1 MSLRVIILA
10 TVCVSQSMNPLTT
23 VPSRLLRTIAAMA
36 RWSLGLLLGAWLL
49 FGAVW
54 GALHWIIVPRIGDFR
69 PALQA
74 QATKVLGVPVTIGAV
89 RAQSLG
95 MIPSFE
101 LADVKL
107 LDANGN
113 VALWLPQ
120 VMVALSP
127 QSLLGLGFEQLYID
141 RPALTVKRGKDGKIT
156 VAGLDFSK
164 GEKGDG
170 SVADWFF
177 SQTEFVVRRGSV
189 QWTDELRDVPTL
201 SLSDV
206 DLVARNRYRKHELRL
221 DATLPASLG
230 TRVSAMASFRQPLL
244 SLRNGHWQTWDG
256 QLYAAF
262 DRVNVAGLTK
272 YVDTEFAVAQG
283 QGGLRAWADVR
294 QARVTTATADVTL
307 ADVNTTLAPK
317 LAPLALKTVQGRMGG
332 SVLADGFDFFTEGLQ
347 FETQDGLRW
356 PGGNVRVNYRGKSLL
371 GPDGS
376 DHKSDPKTNIKADT
390 NSAVGRAAA
399 GPDRLDVVAD
409 KLDLAA
415 LSQIANRLPLGEH
428 AHALM
433 AAWSSKGVV
442 ETLQASWQGQ
452 PGAASKYEAKGRVVG
467 FEITPNAVPPVLPGP
482 SIQGLTADFDLTE
495 AGGKAKLVVNNGNV
509 NFPGVFDDPLIP
521 LVQLSGDAQ
530 WTVAGERIA
539 VQVPNLRFSNA
550 DAQGEA
556 QIKWQ
561 TNDVIAA
568 NAAAPTK
575 AKTRFPGALDL
586 QGTLSRLEGNRVHR
600 YLPSLMRPNARE
612 YVREAIQKGVATNV
626 KFRVKGNIYDI
637 PFANAKLGE
646 FLISAKMNDAV
657 FDYVPPSLAVAG
669 SRPWPALTDVNGEL
683 VIERLKLQVKGVT
696 ARVGSGVGVGVG
708 AGAGLQITK
717 AEGVIA
723 DLQNA
728 PTVVVSA
735 EARGAASDALA
746 LVNTSPLGE
755 LTSGALA
762 KSTVTGN
769 TDVKF
774 RLNLPIGAIDKT
786 TVQGSVNLAGND
798 FQYSPATPVLAA
810 ARGVLNFTERG
821 FSLASVQGRMFGG
834 EIALEGGSQVSVAPQ
849 TPSRSAGV
857 AQAARDLPGI
867 VLRAKGTMTAEALRQ
882 AKDLGFISRVA
893 QQATGGAA
901 YSAMLGFRDGVPE
914 LQFSSDLVGLAL
926 NLPAPLNKSA
936 ESALPLRFENS
947 PLIAPL
953 GERSAEKSAEKA
965 PALDQLKLEVGRI
978 ASVSYVRNVTGAD
991 AKVLRGSIA
1000 VGLAADEQAPM
1011 PSEGVVANVNMSRL
1025 DLDAWSTV
1033 LTQATGVKL
1042 VVPDTP
1048 ASTAPAASATSAA
1061 PTVVEPASAPRG
1073 AANPALGY
1081 LPNTMAIRAGELL
1094 VGGRKLTNLVVGGS
1108 REGLTW
1114 RANLD
1119 ASELNGYAE
1128 YRQAVGNG
1136 AGRVYARL
1144 ARVTLAQ
1151 ASAKDVESLMD
1162 EQPSSIPALDI
1173 IIDDL
1178 ELRGKKL
1185 GRIEIEAIN
1194 RGAGVVAR
1202 EGGAREW
1209 RLAKF
1214 NVTTPEAIFTA
1225 NGNWADLNAQ
1235 SARVSADGALPDARR
1250 RRTVMNFKLE
1260 IADAGGLLARFG
1272 MKDVFRRGKGKME
1285 GQVAW
1290 AGSPITPDYPSMAG
1304 AFTVN
1309 MEQGQFLKAD
1319 PGLAK
1324 LLGVLSLQSLP
1335 RRLALDFRDVF
1346 TDGFS
1351 FDFVRGDVKID
1362 QGIASTNNLQMKGVN
1377 AAVLMDGQ
1385 ADIAKETQK
1394 IRVVVVP
1401 EINAGTASLIAAAI
1415 NPAIGLGT
1423 FLAQVFLRGPLI
1435 EAATQEF
1442 LIDGTWVDPQVTPV
1456 KRKSKSGADT
1466 PTEGPK

>member
-10 TVCVSQSMNPLTT
+10 SVSISQSMNPLPPA
-23 VPSRLLRTIAAMA
+23 PSRLLRTIAAMA

-69 PALQA
+69 PELQA
-74 QATKVLGVPVTIGAV
+74 QATKVLGVPVTIGAIK
-89 RAQSLG
+89 AQSMG

-107 LDANGN
+107 LDAQGN
-113 VALWLPQ
+113 VALWLPR

-141 RPALTVKRGKDGKIT
+141 QPQLSVKRGKDGKIT

-170 SVADWFF
+170 SLADWFF
-177 SQTEFVVRRGSV
+177 SQSEFVVRHGSV
-189 QWTDELRDVPTL
+189 QWTDETRDVPTL
-201 SLSDV
+201 SLRDV

-221 DATLPASLG
+221 DAVLPESLG
-230 TRVSAMASFRQPLL
+230 ARLSAMATFRQPLL
-244 SLRNGHWQTWDG
+244 SLRNGDWQAWDG

-262 DRVNVAGLTK
+262 DRVDVAALRR
-272 YVDTEFAVAQG
+272 YVDTQFAVAQG
-283 QGGLRAWADVR
+283 QGGFRAWADVS
-294 QARVTTATADVTL
+294 QGRVTAATADVTL
-307 ADVNTTLAPK
+307 TSVNTTLAPK
-317 LAPLALKTVQGRMGG
+317 LAPLALKTVQGRLGG
-332 SVLADGFDFFTEGLQ
+332 SVLADGFEFFTEGLQ

-356 PGGNVRVNYRGKSLL
+356 PGGNVRVNYRGQSLL
-371 GPDGS
+371 GQDNRES
-376 DHKSDPKTNIKADT
+376 KSDAKGGVKSSA
-390 NSAVGRAAA
+390 NSAVAA
-399 GPDRLDVVAD
+399 PDRLDFKAD

-415 LSQIANRLPLGEH
+415 LSQIANRLPLGER
-428 AHALM
+428 AHALLS
-433 AAWSSKGVV
+433 AWSPKGVV

-452 PGAASKYEAKGRVVG
+452 VGAEPRYQAKGRVVG
-467 FEITPNAVPPVLPGP
+467 FEISPNTVPPLLPGP
-482 SIQGLTADFDLTE
+482 SVQGLTADFDVTQS
-495 AGGKAKLVVNNGNV
+495 GGKANLLINNGSLNL
-509 NFPGVFDDPLIP
+509 PGIFDDPLIP
-521 LVQLSGDAQ
+521 LAQLSGDAQ
-530 WTVAGERIA
+530 WTVTGERIA
-539 VQVPNLRFSNA
+539 VQVPNLKFSNA
-550 DAQGEA
+550 DGAGDA

-561 TNDVIAA
+561 TSDV
-568 NAAAPTK
+568 AAASAAGPTK
-575 AKTRFPGALDL
+575 VQSRFPGALDL
-586 QGTLSRLEGNRVHR
+586 QGTLSRLEGTRVHR
-600 YLPSLMRPNARE
+600 YLPSLMRPSARE
-612 YVREAIQKGVATNV
+612 YVREAIQKGVASNV
-626 KFRVKGNIYDI
+626 KFKVKGNIYDI
-637 PFANAKLGE
+637 PFANSKLGE
-646 FLISAKMNDAV
+646 FIISAKMNDAI
-657 FDYVPPSLAVAG
+657 FAYVPPSLVPAG
-669 SRPWPALTDVNGEL
+669 RKPWPALTEVNGEL

-696 ARVGSGVGVGVG
+696 GRVGASSSSGPG
-708 AGAGLQITK
+708 ASTSAGLQITK
-717 AEGVIA
+717 AEGLIA

-735 EARGAASDALA
+735 EARGAASDALG
-746 LVNTSPLGE
+746 LVNSSPLGE
-755 LTSGALA
+755 LISGALA
-762 KSTVTGN
+762 KSTVNGN
-769 TDVKF
+769 ADVKLK
-774 RLNLPIGAIDKT
+774 LNLPIGAIDKT

-798 FQYSPATPVLAA
+798 FQFSPATPQLLA

-821 FSLASVQGRMFGG
+821 FSLANLQGRMFGG
-834 EIALEGGSQVSVAPQ
+834 EIALEGGSQGPLATSTTSRAVAAVPV
-849 TPSRSAGV
+849 PREP
-857 AQAARDLPGI
+857 PGI

-882 AKDLGFISRVA
+882 ANDLGFVSRVA
-893 QQATGGAA
+893 QQASGSAA
-901 YSAMLGFRDGVPE
+901 YTATLGFRNGVPE
-914 LQFSSDLVGLAL
+914 LQFASDLVGLAL
-926 NLPAPLNKSA
+926 NLPAPLNKAA

-947 PLIAPL
+947 PLSGPS
-953 GERSAEKSAEKA
+953 GDKSAEKSAEPP

-978 ASVSYVRNVTGAD
+978 ASVSYVRSVSGPD

-1000 VGLAADEQAPM
+1000 VGLAGDEQAPM
-1011 PSEGVVANVNMSRL
+1011 PPEGVVANVNMPRL
-1025 DLDAWSTV
+1025 DLDAWSAV
-1033 LTQATGVKL
+1033 LTQATGAKL
-1042 VVPDTP
+1042 VAPD
-1048 ASTAPAASATSAA
+1048 SAPN
-1061 PTVVEPASAPRG
+1061 VVEATPAPRG
-1073 AANPALGY
+1073 AVNPALGY
-1081 LPNTMAIRAGELL
+1081 LPNTMAIRAGELM
-1094 VGGRKLTNLVVGGS
+1094 VGGRRLTNLVVGGS
-1108 REGLTW
+1108 RDGLTW
-1114 RANLD
+1114 RANLE
-1119 ASELNGYAE
+1119 ATELNGYAE
-1128 YRQAVGNG
+1128 YRQAAGNG

-1162 EQPSSIPALDI
+1162 EQPASIPALDI
-1173 IIDDL
+1173 IIDDM

-1185 GRIEIEAIN
+1185 GRIEIEAVN
-1194 RGAGVVAR
+1194 RGTGAVAR
-1202 EGGAREW
+1202 EGGVREW

-1214 NVTTPEAIFTA
+1214 NVTTPEAVFTA
-1225 NGNWADLNAQ
+1225 SGNWAGINALGPRLGDE
-1235 SARVSADGALPDARR
+1235 ARAPGER
-1250 RRTVMNFKLE
+1250 RRTVMNFKLD
-1260 IADAGGLLARFG
+1260 IQDAGGLLARFG
-1272 MKDVFRRGKGKME
+1272 MKDVFRRGQGRLE

-1304 AFTVN
+1304 AFSVN
-1309 MEQGQFLKAD
+1309 MAQGQFLKAD

-1351 FDFVRGDVKID
+1351 FDFVRGDIKID

-1456 KRKSKSGADT
+1456 KRNSKTGADA

>member
-1 MSLRVIILA
+1 MPSRWLRAVAVIA
-10 TVCVSQSMNPLTT
+10 
-23 VPSRLLRTIAAMA
+23 SRLL
-36 RWSLGLLLGAWLL
+36 WLLLGAWLL
-49 FGAVW
+49 FGVLW

-69 PALQA
+69 PTLESQA
-74 QATKVLGVPVTIGAV
+74 SKALGVPVTIGSIT
-89 RAQSLG
+89 AQSHG

-101 LADVKL
+101 LGDVKL
-107 LDANGN
+107 LDAQGRA
-113 VALWLPQ
+113 ALWLPK

-127 QSLLGLGFEQLYID
+127 QSLLGLGFEQIYID
-141 RPALTVKRGKDGKIT
+141 RPALAIQRSKDGKISI
-156 VAGLDFSK
+156 AGLDFSSK
-164 GEKGDG
+164 DKGDG
-170 SVADWFF
+170 SAADWFF
-177 SQTEFVVRRGSV
+177 SQAEFVVRHGNI
-189 QWTDELRDVPTL
+189 QWTDELRGLPTL
-201 SLSDV
+201 ALSEV
-206 DLVARNRYRKHELRL
+206 DLVTRNRYRKHELRL
-221 DATLPASLG
+221 DASMPASLG
-230 TRVSAMASFRQPLL
+230 TRLSAVGTFRQPLL
-244 SLRNGHWQTWDG
+244 SFNLTGSSGKWQDWEG
-256 QLYAAF
+256 QIYTAF
-262 DRVNVAGLTK
+262 DSVDVAVLNR
-272 YVDTEFAVAQG
+272 YVGSELAVAQG
-283 QGGLRAWADVR
+283 QGGLRAWADVNKGR
-294 QARVTTATADVTL
+294 ITNATADVTL
-307 ADVNTTLAPK
+307 AQMNVSLAK
-317 LAPLALKTVQGRMGG
+317 SLQPLALKTVQGRLGG
-332 SVLADGFDFFTEGLQ
+332 SLLADGFEFWTEGLQ

-356 PGGNVRVNYRGKSLL
+356 PGGNVRLNYSGESILGDAPTVATTPGQPAPKSVNRGSL
-371 GPDGS
+371 
-376 DHKSDPKTNIKADT
+376 K
-390 NSAVGRAAA
+390 
-399 GPDRLDVVAD
+399 AD

-415 LSQIANRLPLGEH
+415 LSQIANRLPLGER
-428 AHALM
+428 AHAAL
-433 AAWSSKGVV
+433 AAWSPKGVV
-442 ETLQASWQGQ
+442 ESVQASWQGQ
-452 PGAASKYEAKGRVVG
+452 SGAASKYQAKGRVVD
-467 FEITPNAVPPVLPGP
+467 FEISPNVVPPAMPGP

-495 AGGKAKLVVNNGNV
+495 AGGKAKLAIQNGTLNL
-509 NFPGVFDDPLIP
+509 PGIFDDPLV
-521 LVQLSGDAQ
+521 LLAQLSADAQ

-539 VQVPNLRFSNA
+539 VQVPNLKFSNA
-550 DAQGEA
+550 DGAGDA

-561 TNDVIAA
+561 TSDIAA
-568 NAAAPTK
+568 SAAGPTK
-575 AKTRFPGALDL
+575 VQSRFPGALDL
-586 QGTLSRLEGNRVHR
+586 QGTLSRLEGSRVHR
-600 YLPSLMRPNARE
+600 YLPSLMRANARE

-626 KFRVKGNIYDI
+626 KFKVKGNIYDI
-637 PFANAKLGE
+637 PFANPKLGE

-657 FDYVPPSLAVAG
+657 FAYVPQSLAPLG
-669 SRPWPALTDVNGEL
+669 NKPWPALTEVNGEL

-696 ARVGSGVGVGVG
+696 ARVGSGLGTST
-708 AGAGLQITK
+708 GLQITK

-728 PTVVVSA
+728 PTVVVNA
-735 EARGAASDALA
+735 EARGAAGDALA
-746 LVNTSPLGE
+746 LVNSSPLGE
-755 LTSGALA
+755 LISGALA

-769 TDVKF
+769 TDVKLK
-774 RLNLPIGAIDKT
+774 LNLPIGAIDKT
-786 TVQGSVNLAGND
+786 TVQGSVSLAGND
-798 FQYSPATPVLAA
+798 FQYSPTTPVLAA
-810 ARGVLNFTERG
+810 ARGVLSFTERG
-821 FSLASVQGRMFGG
+821 FSLANVQGRMFGG
-834 EIALEGGSQVSVAPQ
+834 EIALEGGSQVSLASQ
-849 TPSRSAGV
+849 TPSRVAGV
-857 AQAARDLPGI
+857 VQATRDQPGI

-882 AKDLGFISRVA
+882 AKDFGFMARVA
-893 QQATGGAA
+893 QQASGSTAYAA
-901 YSAMLGFRDGVPE
+901 TLGFRDGVPE
-914 LQFSSDLVGLAL
+914 LQFLSDLVGLAL

-947 PLIAPL
+947 LLMAST
-953 GERSAEKSAEKA
+953 GDKTTEK
-965 PALDQLKLEVGRI
+965 PPVLDQLKLDVGRI
-978 ASVSYVRNVTGAD
+978 ASLSYVRDVSGVD
-991 AKVLRGSIA
+991 AKVLRGTMA
-1000 VGLAADEQAPM
+1000 VGLATDESAPM
-1011 PSEGVVANVNMSRL
+1011 PSQGVVANVNMARL
-1025 DLDAWSTV
+1025 DLDAWAAV

-1042 VVPDTP
+1042 AVPEPGAATP
-1048 ASTAPAASATSAA
+1048 AEPAASAPSVEAAAAA
-1061 PTVVEPASAPRG
+1061 PRPRG

-1081 LPNTMAIRAGELL
+1081 LPNSMAIRAGELL

-1128 YRQAVGNG
+1128 YRQPAGLG
-1136 AGRVYARL
+1136 SGRVYARL

-1185 GRIEIEAIN
+1185 GRIEIEAVN
-1194 RGAGVVAR
+1194 RGAGAVAR
-1202 EGGAREW
+1202 EGGVREW

-1214 NVTTPEAIFTA
+1214 NVTTPEATFTA
-1225 NGNWADLNAQ
+1225 KGNWADINAQ
-1235 SARVSADGALPDARR
+1235 SPMAATDVARPDALR
-1250 RRTVMNFKLE
+1250 RRTVMDFELD

-1272 MKDVFRRGKGKME
+1272 MKDVFRRGKGKMK

-1290 AGSPITPDYPSMAG
+1290 GGSPITPDYASMGG

-1385 ADIAKETQK
+1385 ADISKETQK

-1456 KRKSKSGADT
+1456 KRKTQSGAAT
-1466 PTEGPK
+1466 PSEVTR